1 MINLNDDTRLFPQV
15 TFRVNT
21 IRIHDILSWP
31 QPDGN
36 IQNIINNL
44 KSQTIWVPNVPYP
57 LKHGDVFSLYG
68 KKALIAYNEYQQI
81 NATSNLSI
89 TLDLLYFGPP
99 IPEATTTPE
108 PTTTTTTTPE
118 PTTTTT
124 TPEPTTTTTTPE
136 PTTTTTTPEPTTT
149 TTTPEPTTTTTT
161 TTSSTT
167 TTAAPAP
174 SDPALQIWYDAADP
188 AYVNA
193 YGGTVTQWSDKQ
205 TANPAHNAN
214 AAGNPQIQSTEGY
227 LSTKWGITLG

>member
-108 PTTTTTTTPE
+108 PTSTTTTPEPTTTTTTTTTPE
-118 PTTTTT
+118 PTTTTTT

-161 TTSSTT
+161 TTTTTPEPTT
-167 TTAAPAP
+167 TTTTPEP
-174 SDPALQIWYDAADP
+174 TTTTTTPEP
-188 AYVNA
+188 
-193 YGGTVTQWSDKQ
+193 TT
-205 TANPAHNAN
+205 TTTTTTTP
-214 AAGNPQIQSTEGY
+214 
-227 LSTKWGITLG
+227 

>member
-108 PTTTTTTTPE
+108 PTSTTTTPE
-118 PTTTTT
+118 PTTTTTTTT

-161 TTSSTT
+161 TTTTTPEPTT
-167 TTAAPAP
+167 TTTTPEP
-174 SDPALQIWYDAADP
+174 TTTTTTPEP
-188 AYVNA
+188 
-193 YGGTVTQWSDKQ
+193 TT
-205 TANPAHNAN
+205 TTTTTTTP
-214 AAGNPQIQSTEGY
+214 
-227 LSTKWGITLG
+227 

>member
-108 PTTTTTTTPE
+108 PTS
-118 PTTTTT
+118 TTT

-161 TTSSTT
+161 TTTTTPEPTT
-167 TTAAPAP
+167 TTTTPEP
-174 SDPALQIWYDAADP
+174 TTTTTTPEP
-188 AYVNA
+188 
-193 YGGTVTQWSDKQ
+193 TT
-205 TANPAHNAN
+205 TTTTTTTP
-214 AAGNPQIQSTEGY
+214 
-227 LSTKWGITLG
+227 